1 MLSEFTHTNKL
12 AYDIRQGFDEC
23 LETGDI
29 ESAFENGD
37 EIELIIK
44 EEIIKLLE

>member
-12 AYDIRQGFDEC
+12 AYEIRHGFVKCEN
-23 LETGDI
+23 GDI

-44 EEIIKLLE
+44 EETINLLQ